1 MFQEAETKLGGI
13 DYLVLNHIII
23 IPLGMW
29 KGSTDNLTKMD
40 KIVDVNYKS
49 YVHLTSHA
57 LPLLEK
63 SQGSIVV
70 VSSLAGMYKLLPLHD
85 FEFNLN

>member
-1 MFQEAETKLGGI
+1 
-13 DYLVLNHIII
+13 
-23 IPLGMW
+23 MW
-29 KGSTDNLTKMD
+29 RGTVDNLTRMD

-57 LPLLEK
+57 LPLLEE

-70 VSSLAGMYKLLPLHD
+70 VSSLAGKL
-85 FEFNLN
+85 

>member
-1 MFQEAETKLGGI
+1 
-13 DYLVLNHIII
+13 
-23 IPLGMW
+23 MW

-70 VSSLAGMYKLLPLHD
+70 VSSLAGMYKLPPLHD

>member
-1 MFQEAETKLGGI
+1 
-13 DYLVLNHIII
+13 
-23 IPLGMW
+23 MW

-70 VSSLAGMYKLLPLHD
+70 VSSLAGMY
-85 FEFNLN
+85 